1 MTTLRSFYSETSP
14 VGQDRV
20 DVYNWNSRRGIFEAV
35 ARMAPEPEYSS
46 ISSLSQKED
55 SIKLGSGDYYG
66 GQLSDR
72 SSTVPVVISGAP
84 GLTWVKTPLVVNG
97 QNVIISGVGF
107 DMAQSGEASIVVKPG
122 SKVVISGCVFKADE
136 HSTANVI
143 TMENTSGVSITGSTF
158 YGGPSSARIVS
169 GGFVLGDLVIAT
181 SHRTF
186 GAAWA
191 SGPFVGIGN
200 IS

>member
-1 MTTLRSFYSETSP
+1 MSFFSETSP
-14 VGQDRV
+14 IGQDRV
-20 DVYNWNSRRGIFEAV
+20 DVYNWNSRRSVFEALS
-35 ARMAPEPEYSS
+35 RMAPAPERSS
-46 ISSLSQKED
+46 ISSLSQDSD
-55 SIKLGSGDYYG
+55 SIRLGDGDYYG
-66 GQLSDR
+66 GELSGR

-84 GLTWVKTPLVVNG
+84 GLTWVKTPIVIIG
-97 QNVIISGVGF
+97 QNVNISGVGF
-107 DMAQSGEASIVVKPG
+107 DMAGSGQSSIIVKPG
-122 SKVVISGCVFKADE
+122 SKVVVSGCIFKADE

-143 TMENTSGVSITGSTF
+143 TMENTSGVSIASSAF
-158 YGGPSSARIVS
+158 YGGASSARIVS